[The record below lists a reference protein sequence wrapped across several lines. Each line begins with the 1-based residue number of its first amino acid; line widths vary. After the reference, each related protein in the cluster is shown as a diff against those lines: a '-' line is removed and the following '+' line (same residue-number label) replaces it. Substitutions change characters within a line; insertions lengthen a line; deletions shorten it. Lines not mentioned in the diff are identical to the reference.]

1 VFLQWG
7 RGIGIL
13 KAEINEKRGLMN
25 RQLPS
30 IFDYYDFRKYLEEYR
45 SKRKEFD
52 PGFTHTYICYRLG
65 QKNSKSYFANVIN
78 GIKIVT
84 PEFINRLIELL
95 ELNAEEGNYFR
106 ALVNYNQTYNQKEKE
121 YYLEQIVK
129 QNKAD
134 SRLITA
140 QEYSLYKEWHHS
152 VIRAILD
159 IFDFKDDFKWLAEMV
174 VPPIT
179 VPQARKSINLLQ
191 SLNLIRRNEKGFL
204 KPTDKTVRTEDYV
217 HDEIIKH
224 YQARC
229 MEIAK
234 LTLLGNNDQPK
245 DYSTNILSV
254 SEEGLKKIQQKTLKF
269 REEIRALVQNDK
281 LPADRVYH
289 LDVQLFPNSRLLKV
303 SGHSDPG
310 AHNENKKNA

>member
-1 VFLQWG
+1 
-7 RGIGIL
+7 
-13 KAEINEKRGLMN
+13 MN

-30 IFDYYDFRKYLEEYR
+30 IFDYYDFRKYLEDYR
-45 SKRKEFD
+45 RRRKEFD

-65 QKNSKSYFANVIN
+65 QKNSKSYFANVIK

-84 PEFINRLIELL
+84 PEFINRLIDLL
-95 ELNAEEGNYFR
+95 ELNVEEANYFR

-159 IFDFKDDFKWLAEMV
+159 IFDFTDDFKWLAEMV

-179 VPQARKSINLLQ
+179 VPQARKSIKLLL
-191 SLNLIRRNEKGFL
+191 SLNLIRQNDQGYL

-224 YQARC
+224 YQAHC

-254 SEEGLKKIQQKTLKF
+254 SEDGLRKIQQKTQKF
-269 REEIRALVQNDK
+269 REEIRALVRNDE

-289 LDVQLFPNSRLLKV
+289 LDIQLFPNSRFPKTKKHID
-303 SGHSDPG
+303 SGAYHGSG
-310 AHNENKKNA
+310 K

>member
-1 VFLQWG
+1 
-7 RGIGIL
+7 
-13 KAEINEKRGLMN
+13 MN

-30 IFDYYDFRKYLEEYR
+30 IFDYYDFRKFLEEYR
-45 SKRKEFD
+45 QKRKEFD

-78 GIKIVT
+78 GVKVVT
-84 PEFINRLIELL
+84 PEFINRFIELL
-95 ELNAEEGNYFR
+95 ELSVEEGNYFR
-106 ALVNYNQTYNQKEKE
+106 ALVNYNQTFNQKEKE
-121 YYLEQIVK
+121 YYLEQIVR
-129 QNKAD
+129 NNRAD

-159 IFDFKDDFKWLAEMV
+159 IFNFKDDFKWLSEMV

-179 VPQARKSINLLQ
+179 VPQARKSIKMLQ
-191 SLNLIRRNEKGFL
+191 SLNLISRNDQGYF

-234 LTLLGNNDQPK
+234 LTLLGNTEQPK
-245 DYSTNILSV
+245 DFSTNILSV
-254 SEEGLKKIQQKTLKF
+254 SEDGLKRIQQRLQKF
-269 REEIRALVQNDK
+269 REEIRALVQKDE
-281 LPADRVYH
+281 LPSDRVYH
-289 LDVQLFPNSRLLKV
+289 LDIQLFPSSRLPTTKERTN
-303 SGHSDPG
+303 PG
-310 AHNENKKNA
+310 ASNGRGKK

>member
-1 VFLQWG
+1 
-7 RGIGIL
+7 
-13 KAEINEKRGLMN
+13 MN

-30 IFDYYDFRKYLEEYR
+30 IFDYYDFRKYLEDYR
-45 SKRKEFD
+45 QKRKEFD

-78 GIKIVT
+78 GVKIVT
-84 PEFINRLIELL
+84 PEFINRFIDLL
-95 ELNAEEGNYFR
+95 ELSAEEANYFR
-106 ALVNYNQTYNQKEKE
+106 ALVNYNQTFNQKEKE
-121 YYLEQIVK
+121 YYLEQIVR
-129 QNKAD
+129 QNRAE

-159 IFDFKDDFKWLAEMV
+159 IFNFKDDFKWLAEMV

-179 VPQARKSINLLQ
+179 VPQARKSIKQLQ
-191 SLNLIRRNEKGFL
+191 SMNLIRRNDQGYY

-234 LTLLGNNDQPK
+234 LTLLGNNNQPK

-254 SEEGLKKIQQKTLKF
+254 SEEGLKKIQQRTQKF
-269 REEIRALVQNDK
+269 REEIRALVQKDE

-289 LDVQLFPNSRLLKV
+289 LDIQLFPNTRLPKTKE
-303 SGHSDPG
+303 HINTG
-310 AHNENKKNA
+310 AHRGCEKK